1 MQAESALLALAFFF
15 LLHLYCLKVYISQA
29 HNTACWWY
37 FHRKQ
42 FFCRKI
48 LSNVKVYWEKSTC
61 GKVHPTLTPCG
72 GGHFWGAEGI
82 WVKKPREWSVVSNWE
97 HKMTVLLCGPIG
109 STLMLVY
116 SLLTFVCSVFCTH
129 RCKPFQDVF
138 YSFVQTV
145 FCGLRVE
152 GYGQITCSRPI

>member
-1 MQAESALLALAFFF
+1 MQAESALLALAFF

-61 GKVHPTLTPCG
+61 GEVHPSPLYLVEVAIFG
-72 GGHFWGAEGI
+72 GWRIMGK
-82 WVKKPREWSVVSNWE
+82 KKPREWTVVSNWE
-97 HKMTVLLCGPIG
+97 HKMTVLRGLIG